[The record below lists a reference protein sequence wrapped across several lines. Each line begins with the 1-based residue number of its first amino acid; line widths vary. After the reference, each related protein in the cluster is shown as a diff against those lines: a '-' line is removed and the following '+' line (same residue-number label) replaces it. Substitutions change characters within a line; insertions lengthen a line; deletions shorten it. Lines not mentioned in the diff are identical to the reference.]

1 MKRFRVIY
9 RISQYITADSTEAA
23 EKFMHELLERGR
35 IDLRRDGETVV
46 RVSRVMDADYLPAPE
61 DITGKRNPAQD
72 PRPLDW
78 VEVREDGMATYALVT
93 RLTKRRVY
101 FYDALAR
108 DFRSKEFPEWT
119 AWAKKQ
125 YKIHPAYKKELPP
138 FVIAETVREHEAKGL
153 LRGIS
158 ASPDS
163 SIILNVLE
171 KYGYVPSSYEMENGY
186 WAEVALERAIA
197 QAILDRMNATP
208 APYGGKGTKVF
219 DDDEPLDFDIPLRKD
234 LPTID
239 DLRPRD

>member
-9 RISQYITADSTEAA
+9 RISQYISAESCEDA
-23 EKFMHELLERGR
+23 EKFMHDLLRRGV
-35 IDLRRDGETVV
+35 IDLRKDGETVV
-46 RVSRVMDADYLPAPE
+46 RVSRVMDANYLPAPE
-61 DITGKRNPAQD
+61 DISGTRNPVEE

-108 DFRSKEFPEWT
+108 DFRSMEFPDWKS
-119 AWAKKQ
+119 WSGRHRV
-125 YKIHPAYKKELPP
+125 HPAYEKQLPP
-138 FVIAETVREHEAKGL
+138 FISAEAIREHDAKGL

-158 ASPDS
+158 ATPDS

-171 KYGYVPSSYEMENGY
+171 KYGYTPSGYEMENGY
-186 WAEVALERAIA
+186 WPEIHLERAVA
-197 QAILDRMNATP
+197 RVILDRLNATP
-208 APYGGKGTKVF
+208 PAFGKGR

-239 DLRPRD
+239 DLRPKN